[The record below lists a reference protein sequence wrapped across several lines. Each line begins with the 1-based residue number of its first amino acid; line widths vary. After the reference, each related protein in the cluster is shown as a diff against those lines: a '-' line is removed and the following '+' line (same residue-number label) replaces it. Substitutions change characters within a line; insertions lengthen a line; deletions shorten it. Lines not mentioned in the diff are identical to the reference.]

1 MPYIHCISCCCYS
14 SARSSPN
21 PCGSWLA
28 CDAHTL
34 VCQLHRSDAIAGK
47 PAPTQAFA
55 HSSVHVV
62 NAPLRGVRRHLART
76 RQPYHRIKG
85 PCEGLNNTK
94 GWERRDVQ
102 QTRPDPGI

>member
-1 MPYIHCISCCCYS
+1 MPYIHCISCCCYL

-28 CDAHTL
+28 CDADTS

-85 PCEGLNNTK
+85 PCTGLNNTK

>member
-1 MPYIHCISCCCYS
+1 MLAKNVNDYACLLNKHC
-14 SARSSPN
+14 
-21 PCGSWLA
+21 
-28 CDAHTL
+28 AHEVFASKL
-34 VCQLHRSDAIAGK
+34 
-47 PAPTQAFA
+47 APTNCQACQY
-55 HSSVHVV
+55 HSFGHVV